1 MSTCND
7 QSRSD
12 DTFVA
17 AGVNPPFIA
26 QCEYW
31 SAVGTTFFGS
41 KWVVPTALQP
51 PRYTNDG
58 GLTPAATI
66 APSLSDYIFES
77 LKFVQLIWR
86 FRFS

>member
-7 QSRSD
+7 KSRSD

-26 QCEYW
+26 QYING
-31 SAVGTTFFGS
+31 SAVGTTLFGS

-51 PRYTNDG
+51 PDYTNDG

-66 APSLSDYIFES
+66 APSLSDYIFGGS
-77 LKFVQLIWR
+77 KFVQLI
-86 FRFS
+86 